1 MIKTGILINMSV
13 LFSLYGNGMIRGRDD
28 KGTGVVPSS
37 GTKKDRPHCPR
48 RKGSMNKLWLGL
60 IFLGLLFS
68 FINKSPQTVTNVL
81 FFEIEKSVDLILN
94 LISIMAFWIG
104 LMRVAEKTNILNKLS
119 SALKPFVGY
128 LFEDVQN
135 NLKAVNAILLTLA
148 ANLMGIGNSATAF
161 GIKAMEEMQKANLN
175 KKRAT
180 NAMCMFLIIN
190 VSSIQL
196 IPLNIIKLR
205 ADSGSSAP
213 SEIMVPTLIVTIFST
228 MVAII
233 SGKYFERKGS

>member
-1 MIKTGILINMSV
+1 
-13 LFSLYGNGMIRGRDD
+13 
-28 KGTGVVPSS
+28 
-37 GTKKDRPHCPR
+37 
-48 RKGSMNKLWLGL
+48 MNKLWLGL

-94 LISIMAFWIG
+94 LISIMAFWTG

-233 SGKYFERKGS
+233 SGTYFERKGS